1 MRIMSSQ
8 NLNAAA
14 PDLRI
19 ILNSPA
25 TSYWLRK
32 TIESAMVRD
41 PVDALRDAETLL
53 AVLEER
59 LRETMS
65 YTLIRT

>member
-1 MRIMSSQ
+1 MSSQ

-14 PDLRI
+14 PNLRI

-25 TSYWLRK
+25 TSYWLRN

>member
-1 MRIMSSQ
+1 
-8 NLNAAA
+8 
-14 PDLRI
+14 
-19 ILNSPA
+19 
-25 TSYWLRK
+25 
-32 TIESAMVRD
+32 MVRD